1 MSASSAL
8 ATPATLP
15 GMLPSV
21 SRRAPIRCVHRAAQ
35 PCRQA
40 PTRRELVHKCLFL
53 SLVSGLAASG
63 VRTVIADSAIH
74 IAKVATVGSQPA
86 ARAEETDPEAQ
97 REAAESYE
105 KSLGAKSE
113 RREATSVC
121 LWTRRNNET
130 SAGRARRVPKACKQG
145 QAPRPKEPSK
155 GKCLASLVRVE
166 G

>member
-53 SLVSGLAASG
+53 SLV
-63 VRTVIADSAIH
+63 
-74 IAKVATVGSQPA
+74 ATVGSQPA

-105 KSLGAKSE
+105 KSLGIFGCEFWGQKRAPGSNKCV
-113 RREATSVC
+113 SVD
-121 LWTRRNNET
+121 EEE
-130 SAGRARRVPKACKQG
+130 Q
-145 QAPRPKEPSK
+145 
-155 GKCLASLVRVE
+155 
-166 G
+166 